1 MWNGL
6 SVAVSEIASRL
17 SRSRLRAFRDP
28 GPVRKT
34 TWSPSVSTQTGTLCG
49 APSGSNVATW
59 AVFLASRSV
68 RTSAGI
74 MSLGRQRTPGII
86 GQPKVKGSRVAPEVS
101 IQIERVS
108 VYSRRTS

>member
-6 SVAVSEIASRL
+6 SVAVSEMASRP
-17 SRSRLRAFRDP
+17 SRSRLRAFLDP
-28 GPVRKT
+28 GPVRNT

-49 APSGSNVATW
+49 APSGRTVATW
-59 AVFLASRSV
+59 AMFLASRSV

-74 MSLGRQRTPGII
+74 MSLRRQRTLGFI
-86 GQPKVKGSRVAPEVS
+86 GQPRVNGSRVAPEVS

-108 VYSRRTS
+108 VYSRSTS